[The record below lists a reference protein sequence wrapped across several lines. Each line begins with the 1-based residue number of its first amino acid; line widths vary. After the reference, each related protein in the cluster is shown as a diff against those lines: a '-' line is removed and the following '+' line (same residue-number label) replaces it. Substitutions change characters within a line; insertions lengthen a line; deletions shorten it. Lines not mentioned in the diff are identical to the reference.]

1 MSPKSCAYDQTE
13 SSVDGE
19 YIVDLKKMIGKKK
32 DKEEEAEEDT
42 IVFDI
47 DTHPAPT
54 GPPATGQKE
63 GLQTFTVQ
71 PEPSPNAQPKE
82 TRVVE
87 ATSKVQEPSE
97 NANRDDKKAPSQ
109 GQGAVSEQLEDLSD
123 NLKNLVYDFR
133 SFMSE
138 AGSPFN
144 PNEIPATRPDSYK
157 EAETVQATSA
167 DVGGPGYISAQA
179 IGAEEREPVES
190 PSDVESGFEGKR
202 IPAAEKLRLTGLLE
216 QPRKGPSA
224 LSRLG
229 QTLNTVRRGAKFS
242 SDLKSSLDSADM
254 PALIRAV
261 NSTDYLLHAVG
272 RKNLLKILEVGTR
285 EGWIRPEVER
295 MVLSVAE
302 ILSTSGVEADERVI
316 NVGDLLRVVYFLNRL
331 LDPEISDLLTM
342 NAPPINR
349 NVR

>member
-1 MSPKSCAYDQTE
+1 MSPQSRAYHRTE
-13 SSVDGE
+13 LFVDGE
-19 YIVDLKKMIGKKK
+19 HTVDLKKMIGKKK
-32 DKEEEAEEDT
+32 DKEEGGDEDT
-42 IVFDI
+42 IVFDMGEQ
-47 DTHPAPT
+47 AARGGGPT
-54 GPPATGQKE
+54 TGQRE
-63 GLQTFTVQ
+63 GLQTFAVQ

-82 TRVVE
+82 TKGGEV
-87 ATSKVQEPSE
+87 TPGVQQLDQTPKK
-97 NANRDDKKAPSQ
+97 DDKKESSQ
-109 GQGAVSEQLEDLSD
+109 DQGAVNEQLEDLSD

-144 PNEIPATRPDSYK
+144 PNEIPATRPDSK
-157 EAETVQATSA
+157 EPMTVQATSA
-167 DVGGPGYISAQA
+167 DTGDSGYISAQTV
-179 IGAEEREPVES
+179 GAEEREPVEN
-190 PSDVESGFEGKR
+190 PSDVESRFEEKH
-202 IPAAEKLRLTGLLE
+202 IPPAEKLRLSGLLE

-242 SDLKSSLDSADM
+242 NDLKSSLDSADM

-302 ILSTSGVEADERVI
+302 VLATSGVEADERVI

-331 LDPEISDLLTM
+331 LDPEISDFLTM

>member
-1 MSPKSCAYDQTE
+1 MS
-13 SSVDGE
+13 V
-19 YIVDLKKMIGKKK
+19 LKKMIGKKK
-32 DKEEEAEEDT
+32 EDKEEADDEDT
-42 IVFDI
+42 VVFDMG
-47 DTHPAPT
+47 DQAAQGGGRGAPES
-54 GPPATGQKE
+54 GQRE
-63 GLQTFTVQ
+63 GLQTFAVQ
-71 PEPSPNAQPKE
+71 PEPTPSVQPKQPQVGE
-82 TRVVE
+82 VTPG
-87 ATSKVQEPSE
+87 AQQPNQDAMK
-97 NANRDDKKAPSQ
+97 DDKKAPSQ
-109 GQGAVSEQLEDLSD
+109 EQGAVNDQLEDLSD

-144 PNEIPATRPDSYK
+144 PNDIPATRPDSK
-157 EAETVQATSA
+157 EPGVAQATSA
-167 DVGGPGYISAQA
+167 EVGGSGYISAQTV
-179 IGAEEREPVES
+179 GAEEREPVEN
-190 PSDVESGFEGKR
+190 PSDVESRFEEKH
-202 IPAAEKLRLTGLLE
+202 IPPAEKLRLSGLLE

-242 SDLKSSLDSADM
+242 NDLKSSLDSADM

-302 ILSTSGVEADERVI
+302 VLATSGVETDERVI

>member
-1 MSPKSCAYDQTE
+1 MSPQSCAYDQTE
-13 SSVDGE
+13 SIIGGE
-19 YIVDLKKMIGKKK
+19 FTVDLKKMIGKKK
-32 DKEEEAEEDT
+32 EKEEGDDEDT
-42 IVFDI
+42 IVFDMGE
-47 DTHPAPT
+47 HVAPS
-54 GPPATGQKE
+54 GGPATGQRE
-63 GLQTFTVQ
+63 GLQTFAVQ
-71 PEPSPNAQPKE
+71 PEPGPSAQTKE
-82 TRVVE
+82 TQVGE
-87 ATSKVQEPSE
+87 AKPGAEQI
-97 NANRDDKKAPSQ
+97 NQDAMKGDKEAPSQ

-144 PNEIPATRPDSYK
+144 PNDIPATRPDSK
-157 EAETVQATSA
+157 EPEVVQATSP
-167 DVGGPGYISAQA
+167 DLGGSGYISAQA
-179 IGAEEREPVES
+179 AGAEEREPLEN
-190 PSDVESGFEGKR
+190 PSDVESGLEGKR
-202 IPAAEKLRLTGLLE
+202 IPPSEKLRLTGLLE
-216 QPRKGPSA
+216 QSRKGPSA

-242 SDLKSSLDSADM
+242 NDLKSSLDSADM

-302 ILSTSGVEADERVI
+302 ILSTSGVESDERVI
-316 NVGDLLRVVYFLNRL
+316 NVSDLLRVVYFLNRL

-342 NAPPINR
+342 NASPINR

>member
-1 MSPKSCAYDQTE
+1 MCPQSCAYDQTE
-13 SSVDGE
+13 SIVGGE
-19 YIVDLKKMIGKKK
+19 FAVDLKKMIGKRK
-32 DKEEEAEEDT
+32 DKEEDEDEDT

-47 DTHPAPT
+47 DNKTAPT

-71 PEPSPNAQPKE
+71 PEPSPNAEPKE

-87 ATSKVQEPSE
+87 ATPKVQEVNE
-97 NANRDDKKAPSQ
+97 NANKDDKKASSQ
-109 GQGAVSEQLEDLSD
+109 GQGAVTEQLEDLSD

-144 PNEIPATRPDSYK
+144 PNDIPATRPDSK
-157 EAETVQATSA
+157 EPEAVQATAA
-167 DVGGPGYISAQA
+167 DVGGSGYISAQA
-179 IGAEEREPVES
+179 VGAEEREPVEN
-190 PSDVESGFEGKR
+190 PSDVESGFEGKH
-202 IPAAEKLRLTGLLE
+202 IPPAEKLRLAELLE

-242 SDLKSSLDSADM
+242 NDLKSSLDSADM

-285 EGWIRPEVER
+285 EAWIRPEVER

-302 ILSTSGVEADERVI
+302 ILSTSGVEADKRVI
-316 NVGDLLRVVYFLNRL
+316 NVSDLLRVVYFLNRL

-342 NAPPINR
+342 NAPPSNR
-349 NVR
+349 NPG